1 MTRMIPPQS
10 SARSLRAMPHP
21 KRMPNIRPTID
32 KANDTKPIIPMGERM
47 AENCLMPRRCK
58 RNTYR
63 QCIDAGCHGQSEHHL
78 QTSGV
83 ILVLATFV
91 LEGFHYH
98 TSTQKGKDTECYP
111 MVDTFYQMA
120 EKTCAY
126 PSQQRHQSLEKPK
139 LMLITSIGR
148 SRTRFN
154 IIPLAIET
162 AKQSIA
168 SPTASSQI
176 SNPVISAY
184 RGSL

>member
-47 AENCLMPRRCK
+47 AENCLMPRSANETPTANASMLVATARASTTFRLVGSYSCFQPSSLK
-58 RNTYR
+58 DSIIIRPPR
-63 QCIDAGCHGQSEHHL
+63 KAR
-78 QTSGV
+78 
-83 ILVLATFV
+83 ILNAIQWSILSIRWLKKLAPI
-91 LEGFHYH
+91 H
-98 TSTQKGKDTECYP
+98 
-111 MVDTFYQMA
+111 
-120 EKTCAY
+120 
-126 PSQQRHQSLEKPK
+126 PSRGIKAWKEPK

>member
-1 MTRMIPPQS
+1 MGGKNSRE
-10 SARSLRAMPHP
+10 LL
-21 KRMPNIRPTID
+21 
-32 KANDTKPIIPMGERM
+32 DTE
-47 AENCLMPRRCK
+47 ECK

-78 QTSGV
+78 QAGRV
-83 ILVLATFV
+83 ILVLAIFV

-98 TSTQKGKDTECYP
+98 ASAQEGKDTECNP
-111 MVDTFYQMA
+111 MVNTFYQVA
-120 EKTCAY
+120 EKTGAY

-139 LMLITSIGR
+139 LMAITSIGR
-148 SRTRFN
+148 SRARFN

-176 SNPVISAY
+176 SNPVIS
-184 RGSL
+184 RLKR